1 MKKILLSAMALV
13 AAMSVNAQAE
23 WAAMN
28 DEAAAAIFVGDPNT
42 PAKDGETENKNWL
55 LNAGTEILKTENVTC
70 TILYDNQY
78 GYGKTGLS
86 KNNVKINGE
95 DFGSTTGIQGSKNG
109 PGNAASEGV
118 FPTEGCVYH
127 FVPAKDGYIYVIHK
141 ASANKNYVVF
151 EEKTRI
157 PYIYSAADGG
167 AYDLATIEG
176 ATVTDGEG
184 ITTIAPDYAIGQSQV
199 IIGEDSKGAGT
210 CVIKFQVFKDL
221 AYDVLATGSK
231 MTLAGFVFD
240 TDGKSTITLETA
252 NEDGS
257 VDVTTLLK
265 DGAIPGSPD
274 GIQAV
279 KTAKAQSNVIYNLA
293 GQKVNSNYKGVVVVN
308 GQKMIQK

>member
-13 AAMSVNAQAE
+13 AAMSVNAQVE
-23 WAAMN
+23 IGAMTQERA
-28 DEAAAAIFVGDPNT
+28 DAIFVGEPNT
-42 PAKDGETENKNWL
+42 AQKDKTDLTNWKL
-55 LNAGTEILKTENVTC
+55 DAGTVLFQTESVIC
-70 TILYDNQY
+70 TNLYSDDY
-78 GYGKTGLS
+78 GYAKTGLS
-86 KNNVKINGE
+86 KNNVKVNGE
-95 DFGSTTGIQGSKNG
+95 DFGSVTGIQGSVNG
-109 PGNAASEGV
+109 PGTAASTGE
-118 FPTEGCVYH
+118 FPTQGCIYH
-127 FVPAKDGYIYVIHK
+127 FVPSKDGYLYVLHK

-184 ITTIAPDYAIGQSQV
+184 ITTIAPDYAIGKAQE
-199 IIGEDSKGAGT
+199 IFGEDGKGAGT

-231 MTLAGFVFD
+231 MTTAGFVFD

-265 DGAIPGSPD
+265 DGAIPGASS

-279 KTAKAQSNVIYNLA
+279 KNVKAESNVIYNLA
-293 GQKVNSNYKGVVVVN
+293 GQRVDANFKGVVVVN
-308 GQKMIQK
+308 GQKKIQK

>member
-1 MKKILLSAMALV
+1 M
-13 AAMSVNAQAE
+13 
-23 WAAMN
+23 
-28 DEAAAAIFVGDPNT
+28 
-42 PAKDGETENKNWL
+42 
-55 LNAGTEILKTENVTC
+55 
-70 TILYDNQY
+70 
-78 GYGKTGLS
+78 
-86 KNNVKINGE
+86 NGE
-95 DFGSTTGIQGSKNG
+95 DFGSVTGIQGSVNG
-109 PGNAASEGV
+109 PATAASTGE
-118 FPTEGCVYH
+118 FPTQGCIYH
-127 FVPAKDGYIYVIHK
+127 FVPSKDGYLYVLHK

-184 ITTIAPDYAIGQSQV
+184 ITTIAPDYAIGKAQE
-199 IIGEDSKGAGT
+199 IFGEEGKGAGT

-231 MTLAGFVFD
+231 MTTAGFVFD

-265 DGAIPGSPD
+265 DGAIPGSPN

-279 KTAKAQSNVIYNLA
+279 KTAKAQSNVLYNLA

>member
-13 AAMSVNAQAE
+13 AAMSVNAQVE
-23 WAAMN
+23 IGAMTQERA
-28 DEAAAAIFVGDPNT
+28 DAIFVGEPNT
-42 PAKDGETENKNWL
+42 AQKDKTDLTNWKL
-55 LNAGTEILKTENVTC
+55 DAGTVLFQTESVVC
-70 TILYDNQY
+70 TNLFSDDY
-78 GYGKTGLS
+78 GYAKTGLS
-86 KNNVKINGE
+86 KNNVKVNGE
-95 DFGSTTGIQGSKNG
+95 DFGSVTGIQGSVNG
-109 PGNAASEGV
+109 PGTAASTGE
-118 FPTEGCVYH
+118 FPTQGCVYH
-127 FVPAKDGYIYVIHK
+127 FVPSKDGYLYVMHK

-157 PYIYSAADGG
+157 PYIFSAETG

-184 ITTIAPDYAIGQSQV
+184 ITTISPDYAIGKAQE
-199 IIGEDSKGAGT
+199 IIGEDGKGAGT

-231 MTLAGFVFD
+231 MTTAGFVFD

-274 GIQAV
+274 GILAV
-279 KTAKAQSNVIYNLA
+279 KTAKAQSNVLYNLA

>member
-13 AAMSVNAQAE
+13 AAMSVNAQVE
-23 WAAMN
+23 IGAMTQERA
-28 DEAAAAIFVGDPNT
+28 DAIFVGEPNT
-42 PAKDGETENKNWL
+42 AQKDKTDLTNWKL
-55 LNAGTEILKTENVTC
+55 DAGTVLFQTESVIC
-70 TILYDNQY
+70 TNLYSDDY
-78 GYGKTGLS
+78 GYAKTGLS
-86 KNNVKINGE
+86 KNNVKVNGE
-95 DFGSTTGIQGSKNG
+95 DFGSVTGIQGSVNG
-109 PGNAASEGV
+109 PATAASTGE
-118 FPTEGCVYH
+118 FPTQGCIYH
-127 FVPAKDGYIYVIHK
+127 FVPSKDGYLYVLHK

-184 ITTIAPDYAIGQSQV
+184 ITTIAPDYAIGKAQE
-199 IIGEDSKGAGT
+199 IFGEEGKGAGT

-231 MTLAGFVFD
+231 MTTAGFVFD

-265 DGAIPGSPD
+265 DGAIPGSPN

-279 KTAKAQSNVIYNLA
+279 KTAKAQSNVLYNLA